1 MSFESIFVQC
11 ANFLQKHITPTIIFY
26 DLFKPNIIDIKSRI
40 DNLYYIFVLFKIDFQ
55 TVKKTITPNL
65 TPMQKKTK
73 EINFK
78 IFENTLKFFEID
90 VEKYYVMA
98 NERLDQKN
106 KLLSY
111 YELIDVW
118 KMVMKFYTKQFGTVN
133 YSSSIMNIVNQ
144 INSWK
149 KIKTLEVK
157 NRIWLL
163 YLFLENE
170 EMSNIRTDVDLE
182 MMSEEDDEELEEDGD
197 FVSNILVEA

>member
-1 MSFESIFVQC
+1 MRFESIFVQC
-11 ANFLQKHITPTIIFY
+11 AKFLQKNITPTIIFY
-26 DLFKPNIIDIKSRI
+26 DLFKPNIIDIKSKI

-55 TVKKTITPNL
+55 TVKKTITPSL

-78 IFENTLKFFEID
+78 IFENTLKYFEID
-90 VEKYYVMA
+90 VKKYFVMA

-118 KMVMKFYTKQFGTVN
+118 KMVKKFYTKQFGTVN

-144 INSWK
+144 ISSWK